1 MDVLAVNPLA
11 AALFPWYVTGENL
24 VRAAF
29 LDPRVPDMY
38 GDPAWVTEST
48 VAELRA
54 LVGPDADDP
63 RLNELVGELSVRS
76 ERFRR
81 LWARHDARLKRSGT
95 TQIEHP
101 LVGPLEL
108 SYEKFPIPGTRRQ
121 TLGVYHAAP
130 GSASAQALALLA
142 ITAAGQLSAL
152 RMAVTNERCRVEAA
166 GSAKPPPIGTSRPC
180 AG

>member
-1 MDVLAVNPLA
+1 MDVLAVNPIA
-11 AALFPWYVTGENL
+11 AVLFPWYFRGENL

-29 LDPRVPDMY
+29 LDPRVGDMY
-38 GDPAWVTEST
+38 RDWAWVTEST
-48 VAELRA
+48 VGELRA
-54 LVGPDADDP
+54 LVGPDVDDP

-81 LWARHDARLKRSGT
+81 LWARHDVRLKRSGT
-95 TQIEHP
+95 TRIEHP

-108 SYEKFPIPGTRRQ
+108 SYEKFPIPGTGRQ

-142 ITAAGQLSAL
+142 ITAAEQREPVRPGLIHGD
-152 RMAVTNERCRVEAA
+152 AA
-166 GSAKPPPIGTSRPC
+166 I
-180 AG
+180 